1 MKQGVP
7 SGWQYVAAQLI
18 LLLIIVLAPGGSFGF
33 PNWMALPM
41 IIIGLILVALA
52 GSSLGSALSV
62 LPRPTEAGDLVT
74 TGLYGVVRH
83 PIYTGVLLSALGW
96 ALLRGSTIGL
106 VVTVVLFVLFDRK
119 AAVEE
124 GHLSARFAGYA
135 AYKARVRKLIP
146 LVY

>member
-1 MKQGVP
+1 MNQNTP
-7 SGWQYVAAQLI
+7 SGWQWVAAQFVLLAII
-18 LLLIIVLAPGGSFGF
+18 LVAPGGAFDF
-33 PNWMALPM
+33 PNWIAIPL
-41 IIIGLILVALA
+41 IAVGLILVALA

-62 LPRPTEAGDLVT
+62 LPRPTAAGDLVT

-96 ALLRGSTIGL
+96 ALLRGSVIGL
-106 VVTVVLFVLFDRK
+106 IVTVILFMLFDQK

-135 AYKARVRKLIP
+135 AYKTRVKKLIP
-146 LVY
+146 FVY